1 MKVTLTFNEQRR
13 AAYRQQG
20 LWGDAS
26 LADYWQQ
33 TARAMPDKIAVV
45 DNHGATY
52 TYSALDHAASCLANW
67 MLAKGIESG
76 DRIAF
81 QLPGWCE
88 FTVIYLAC
96 LKTGAVSV
104 PLLPSWREAELV
116 WVLNKCQAKMFFAPT
131 LFKQTRPVDLILPL
145 QNQLPQLQQ
154 IVGVDK
160 LAPATSSLSLSQ
172 ILADNTP
179 LTTAI
184 TTHGDELAAVLF
196 TSGTEGLPKG
206 VMLTHNNILASER
219 AYCARLNLTW
229 QDVFMMPAPLGHA
242 TGFLHGVTAPFLI
255 GARSVLLDIFTPDAC
270 LALLEQQR
278 CTCMLGATPF
288 VYDLLNLL
296 EKQPADLSALRF
308 FLCGGT
314 TIPKKVARECQ
325 QRGIKLLSVYGST
338 ESSPHAVVNLDDPL
352 PRFMHTD
359 GYAAAGVE
367 IKVVDDAR
375 KTYGS
380 TESSPHAVVNLDD
393 PLPRF
398 MHTDGY
404 AAAGV
409 EIKVVDDA
417 RKTLPPGCEGEEA
430 SRGPNVFMGYFDE
443 PELTARALDEEGWYY
458 SGDLCRMDEAGYIKI
473 TGRKKDIIVRGGENI
488 SSREVE
494 DILLQHPKIHDACVV
509 AMPDER
515 LGERSCAYVVLKAPH
530 HSLSLEEVVAFFSRK
545 RVAKYKY
552 PEHIVVIEK
561 LPRTVSGKIQKF
573 LLRKDIMRRLTQDV
587 CEEIE

>member
-33 TARAMPDKIAVV
+33 TARAIPDKIAVV
-45 DNHGATY
+45 DNHGASY

-96 LKTGAVSV
+96 LKIGAVSV

-172 ILADNTP
+172 IIADNTP

-325 QRGIKLLSVYGST
+325 QRSIKLLSVYGST

-352 PRFMHTD
+352 
-359 GYAAAGVE
+359 
-367 IKVVDDAR
+367 
-375 KTYGS
+375 S
-380 TESSPHAVVNLDD
+380 
-393 PLPRF
+393 RF

-488 SSREVE
+488 SSLEVE

-561 LPRTVSGKIQKF
+561 LPRTASGKIQKF

>member
-45 DNHGATY
+45 DNHGASY

-88 FTVIYLAC
+88 FTVIYIAC
-96 LKTGAVSV
+96 LKIGAVSV

-172 ILADNTP
+172 IIADNTS

-288 VYDLLNLL
+288 VYDLLNVL

-352 PRFMHTD
+352 
-359 GYAAAGVE
+359 
-367 IKVVDDAR
+367 
-375 KTYGS
+375 S
-380 TESSPHAVVNLDD
+380 
-393 PLPRF
+393 RF

-509 AMPDER
+509 AMSDER

-561 LPRTVSGKIQKF
+561 LPRTTSGKIQKF

>member
-45 DNHGATY
+45 DNHGASY

-96 LKTGAVSV
+96 LKIGAVSV

-172 ILADNTP
+172 IIADNTP

-352 PRFMHTD
+352 SRFMHTD
-359 GYAAAGVE
+359 GYAAA
-367 IKVVDDAR
+367 D
-375 KTYGS
+375 
-380 TESSPHAVVNLDD
+380 
-393 PLPRF
+393 
-398 MHTDGY
+398 
-404 AAAGV
+404 V

-561 LPRTVSGKIQKF
+561 LPRTASGKIQKF

>member
-45 DNHGATY
+45 DNHGASY

-96 LKTGAVSV
+96 LKIGAVSV

-172 ILADNTP
+172 IIADNTP

-184 TTHGDELAAVLF
+184 TVHGDELAAVLF

-325 QRGIKLLSVYGST
+325 QHGIKLLSVYGST

-352 PRFMHTD
+352 SRFMHTD

-367 IKVVDDAR
+367 IKVVDD
-375 KTYGS
+375 T
-380 TESSPHAVVNLDD
+380 
-393 PLPRF
+393 
-398 MHTDGY
+398 
-404 AAAGV
+404 
-409 EIKVVDDA
+409 
-417 RKTLPPGCEGEEA
+417 RKTLPPGYEGEEA

-561 LPRTVSGKIQKF
+561 LPRTASGKIQKF

>member
-45 DNHGATY
+45 DNHGASY

-96 LKTGAVSV
+96 LKIGAVSV

-131 LFKQTRPVDLILPL
+131 LFKQTRPVDLILLL

-172 ILADNTP
+172 IIADNTS

-288 VYDLLNLL
+288 VYDLLNVL

-352 PRFMHTD
+352 
-359 GYAAAGVE
+359 
-367 IKVVDDAR
+367 
-375 KTYGS
+375 S
-380 TESSPHAVVNLDD
+380 
-393 PLPRF
+393 RF

-561 LPRTVSGKIQKF
+561 LPRTASGKIQKF

>member
-1 MKVTLTFNEQRR
+1 MHPTGPHLGPDVLFRESNMKVTLTFNEQRR

-45 DNHGATY
+45 DNHGASY

-96 LKTGAVSV
+96 LKIGAVSV

-154 IVGVDK
+154 IVGMDK

-172 ILADNTP
+172 IIADNTP

-288 VYDLLNLL
+288 VYDLLNVL

-325 QRGIKLLSVYGST
+325 QLGIKLLSVYGST

-352 PRFMHTD
+352 
-359 GYAAAGVE
+359 
-367 IKVVDDAR
+367 
-375 KTYGS
+375 S
-380 TESSPHAVVNLDD
+380 
-393 PLPRF
+393 RF

-561 LPRTVSGKIQKF
+561 LPRTASGKIQKF

>member
-1 MKVTLTFNEQRR
+1 MHPTGPHLGPDVLFRESNMKVTLTFNEQRR

-45 DNHGATY
+45 DNHGASY

-96 LKTGAVSV
+96 LKIGAVSV

-172 ILADNTP
+172 IIADNTP

-229 QDVFMMPAPLGHA
+229 LDVFMMPAPLGHA

-288 VYDLLNLL
+288 VYDLLNVL

-325 QRGIKLLSVYGST
+325 QLGIKLLSVYGST

-352 PRFMHTD
+352 
-359 GYAAAGVE
+359 
-367 IKVVDDAR
+367 
-375 KTYGS
+375 S
-380 TESSPHAVVNLDD
+380 
-393 PLPRF
+393 RF

-561 LPRTVSGKIQKF
+561 LPRTASGKIQKF

>member
-45 DNHGATY
+45 DNHGASY

-76 DRIAF
+76 ARIAF

-96 LKTGAVSV
+96 LKIGAVSV

-172 ILADNTP
+172 IIADNTP

-278 CTCMLGATPF
+278 CTCMLGTTPF

-352 PRFMHTD
+352 SRFMHTD

-367 IKVVDDAR
+367 IKVVD
-375 KTYGS
+375 G
-380 TESSPHAVVNLDD
+380 
-393 PLPRF
+393 
-398 MHTDGY
+398 
-404 AAAGV
+404 
-409 EIKVVDDA
+409 A

-561 LPRTVSGKIQKF
+561 LPRTASGKIQKF
-573 LLRKDIMRRLTQDV
+573 LLRKDIMRRLTQDI

>member
-1 MKVTLTFNEQRR
+1 MHPTGPHLGPDVLFRESNMKVTLTFNEQRR

-45 DNHGATY
+45 DNHGASY

-67 MLAKGIESG
+67 MLTKGIESG

-96 LKTGAVSV
+96 LKIGAVSV

-160 LAPATSSLSLSQ
+160 LTPATSSLSLSQ
-172 ILADNTP
+172 IIADNTS

-288 VYDLLNLL
+288 VYDLLNVL

-352 PRFMHTD
+352 
-359 GYAAAGVE
+359 
-367 IKVVDDAR
+367 
-375 KTYGS
+375 S
-380 TESSPHAVVNLDD
+380 
-393 PLPRF
+393 RF

-561 LPRTVSGKIQKF
+561 LPRTASGKIQKF

>member
-26 LADYWQQ
+26 LADYSQQ

-45 DNHGATY
+45 DNHGASY

-96 LKTGAVSV
+96 LKIGAVSV

-172 ILADNTP
+172 IIADNTS

-288 VYDLLNLL
+288 VYDLLNVL

-352 PRFMHTD
+352 
-359 GYAAAGVE
+359 
-367 IKVVDDAR
+367 
-375 KTYGS
+375 S
-380 TESSPHAVVNLDD
+380 
-393 PLPRF
+393 RF

-509 AMPDER
+509 AMSDER

-561 LPRTVSGKIQKF
+561 LPRTTSGKIQKF

>member
-45 DNHGATY
+45 DNHGASY

-96 LKTGAVSV
+96 LKIGAVSV

-145 QNQLPQLQQ
+145 QNQLPPLQQ

-172 ILADNTP
+172 IIADNTP

-196 TSGTEGLPKG
+196 TSGTGGLPKG

-255 GARSVLLDIFTPDAC
+255 GARSMLLDIFTPDAC

-352 PRFMHTD
+352 
-359 GYAAAGVE
+359 
-367 IKVVDDAR
+367 
-375 KTYGS
+375 S
-380 TESSPHAVVNLDD
+380 
-393 PLPRF
+393 RF

-561 LPRTVSGKIQKF
+561 LPRTASGKIQKF

>member
-1 MKVTLTFNEQRR
+1 MHPTGPHLGPDVLFRESNMKVTLTFNEQRR

-45 DNHGATY
+45 DNHGASY

-96 LKTGAVSV
+96 LKIGAVSV

-172 ILADNTP
+172 IIADNTP

-288 VYDLLNLL
+288 VYDLLNVL

-325 QRGIKLLSVYGST
+325 QLGIKLLSVYGST

-352 PRFMHTD
+352 
-359 GYAAAGVE
+359 
-367 IKVVDDAR
+367 
-375 KTYGS
+375 S
-380 TESSPHAVVNLDD
+380 
-393 PLPRF
+393 RF

-458 SGDLCRMDEAGYIKI
+458 RGDLCRMDEAGYIKI

-561 LPRTVSGKIQKF
+561 LPRTASGKIQKF

>member
-52 TYSALDHAASCLANW
+52 TYSALDHAARCLANW

-96 LKTGAVSV
+96 LKIGAVSV

-184 TTHGDELAAVLF
+184 TVHGDELAAVLF

-352 PRFMHTD
+352 SRFMHTD

-367 IKVVDDAR
+367 IKVVD
-375 KTYGS
+375 
-380 TESSPHAVVNLDD
+380 N
-393 PLPRF
+393 
-398 MHTDGY
+398 
-404 AAAGV
+404 
-409 EIKVVDDA
+409 A

-530 HSLSLEEVVAFFSRK
+530 HSLSLEDVVAFFSRK

-561 LPRTVSGKIQKF
+561 LPRTASGKIQKF

>member
-1 MKVTLTFNEQRR
+1 MHPTGPHLGPDVLFRESKMKVTLTFNEQRR

-45 DNHGATY
+45 DNHGASY

-96 LKTGAVSV
+96 LKIGAVSV

-172 ILADNTP
+172 IIADNTP

-352 PRFMHTD
+352 
-359 GYAAAGVE
+359 
-367 IKVVDDAR
+367 
-375 KTYGS
+375 S
-380 TESSPHAVVNLDD
+380 
-393 PLPRF
+393 RF

-561 LPRTVSGKIQKF
+561 LPRTASGKIQKF
-573 LLRKDIMRRLTQDV
+573 LLRKDIMRRLTQDA

>member
-45 DNHGATY
+45 DNHGASY

-96 LKTGAVSV
+96 LKIGAVSV

-172 ILADNTP
+172 IIADNTS

-255 GARSVLLDIFTPDAC
+255 GARSVLLDVFTPDAC

-288 VYDLLNLL
+288 VYDLLNVL

-352 PRFMHTD
+352 
-359 GYAAAGVE
+359 
-367 IKVVDDAR
+367 
-375 KTYGS
+375 S
-380 TESSPHAVVNLDD
+380 
-393 PLPRF
+393 RF

-561 LPRTVSGKIQKF
+561 LPRTASGKIQKF

>member
-1 MKVTLTFNEQRR
+1 MHPTGPHLGPDVLFRESNMKVTLTFNEQRR

-45 DNHGATY
+45 DNHGASY

-96 LKTGAVSV
+96 LKIGAVSV

-172 ILADNTP
+172 IIADNTS

-288 VYDLLNLL
+288 VYDLLNVL

-352 PRFMHTD
+352 
-359 GYAAAGVE
+359 
-367 IKVVDDAR
+367 
-375 KTYGS
+375 S
-380 TESSPHAVVNLDD
+380 
-393 PLPRF
+393 RF

-494 DILLQHPKIHDACVV
+494 DILLQRPKIHDACVV
-509 AMPDER
+509 AMSDER

-561 LPRTVSGKIQKF
+561 LPRTTSGKIQKF

>member
-45 DNHGATY
+45 DNHGASY

-96 LKTGAVSV
+96 LKIGAVSV

-160 LAPATSSLSLSQ
+160 LAPATSALSLSQ
-172 ILADNTP
+172 IIADNTP

-184 TTHGDELAAVLF
+184 TVHGDELAAVLF

-352 PRFMHTD
+352 
-359 GYAAAGVE
+359 
-367 IKVVDDAR
+367 
-375 KTYGS
+375 S
-380 TESSPHAVVNLDD
+380 
-393 PLPRF
+393 RF

-458 SGDLCRMDEAGYIKI
+458 SGDLCCMDEAGYIKI

-561 LPRTVSGKIQKF
+561 LPRTASGKIQKF
-573 LLRKDIMRRLTQDV
+573 LLRKDIVQRLEQSCV
-587 CEEIE
+587 EA

>member
-45 DNHGATY
+45 DNHGASY

-96 LKTGAVSV
+96 LKIGAVSV

-172 ILADNTP
+172 IIADNTP

-288 VYDLLNLL
+288 VYDLLNVL

-325 QRGIKLLSVYGST
+325 QLGIKLLSVYGST

-352 PRFMHTD
+352 
-359 GYAAAGVE
+359 
-367 IKVVDDAR
+367 
-375 KTYGS
+375 S
-380 TESSPHAVVNLDD
+380 
-393 PLPRF
+393 RF

-458 SGDLCRMDEAGYIKI
+458 SGDLCRMDEAGFIKI

-561 LPRTVSGKIQKF
+561 LPRTASGKIQKF

>member
-45 DNHGATY
+45 DNHGASY
-52 TYSALDHAASCLANW
+52 NYSALDHAASCLANW

-96 LKTGAVSV
+96 LKIGAVSV

-172 ILADNTP
+172 IIADNTP

-288 VYDLLNLL
+288 VYDLLNVL

-325 QRGIKLLSVYGST
+325 QLGIKLLSVYGST

-352 PRFMHTD
+352 
-359 GYAAAGVE
+359 
-367 IKVVDDAR
+367 
-375 KTYGS
+375 S
-380 TESSPHAVVNLDD
+380 
-393 PLPRF
+393 RF

-561 LPRTVSGKIQKF
+561 LPRTASGKIQKF
-573 LLRKDIMRRLTQDV
+573 LLRKDIMRRLTQDI

>member
-45 DNHGATY
+45 DNHGASY

-96 LKTGAVSV
+96 LKIGAVSV

-145 QNQLPQLQQ
+145 QNQLPQFQQ

-172 ILADNTP
+172 IIADNTP

-288 VYDLLNLL
+288 VYDLLNLV

-352 PRFMHTD
+352 
-359 GYAAAGVE
+359 
-367 IKVVDDAR
+367 
-375 KTYGS
+375 S
-380 TESSPHAVVNLDD
+380 
-393 PLPRF
+393 RF

-561 LPRTVSGKIQKF
+561 LPRTASGKIQKF

>member
-45 DNHGATY
+45 DNHGASY

-96 LKTGAVSV
+96 LKIGAVSV

-172 ILADNTP
+172 IIADNTP

-184 TTHGDELAAVLF
+184 TVHGDELAAVLF

-352 PRFMHTD
+352 
-359 GYAAAGVE
+359 
-367 IKVVDDAR
+367 
-375 KTYGS
+375 S
-380 TESSPHAVVNLDD
+380 
-393 PLPRF
+393 RF

-417 RKTLPPGCEGEEA
+417 RKTLPPGYEGEEA

>member
-104 PLLPSWREAELV
+104 SLLPSWREAELV

-160 LAPATSSLSLSQ
+160 LAPATSALSLSQ
-172 ILADNTP
+172 IIADNTP

-184 TTHGDELAAVLF
+184 TVHGDELAAVLF

-255 GARSVLLDIFTPDAC
+255 GARSVLLDIFTPAAC

-352 PRFMHTD
+352 SRF
-359 GYAAAGVE
+359 
-367 IKVVDDAR
+367 I
-375 KTYGS
+375 
-380 TESSPHAVVNLDD
+380 
-393 PLPRF
+393 
-398 MHTDGY
+398 HTDGY

-530 HSLSLEEVVAFFSRK
+530 HSLSLEDVVAFFSRK

-561 LPRTVSGKIQKF
+561 LPRTASGKIQKF

>member
-45 DNHGATY
+45 DNHGASY

-96 LKTGAVSV
+96 LKIGAVSV

-154 IVGVDK
+154 LVGVDK
-160 LAPATSSLSLSQ
+160 LAPATSALSLSQ
-172 ILADNTP
+172 IIADNTP

-184 TTHGDELAAVLF
+184 TVHGDELAAVLF

-352 PRFMHTD
+352 
-359 GYAAAGVE
+359 
-367 IKVVDDAR
+367 
-375 KTYGS
+375 S
-380 TESSPHAVVNLDD
+380 
-393 PLPRF
+393 RF

-443 PELTARALDEEGWYY
+443 PELTARALNEEGWYY
-458 SGDLCRMDEAGYIKI
+458 SGDLCCMDEAGYIKI

-561 LPRTVSGKIQKF
+561 LPRTASGKIQKF

>member
-1 MKVTLTFNEQRR
+1 MHPTGPHLGPDVLFRESNMKVTLTFNEQRR

-20 LWGDAS
+20 LWGDSS

-45 DNHGATY
+45 DNHGASY

-96 LKTGAVSV
+96 LKIGAVSV

-172 ILADNTP
+172 IIADNTS

-288 VYDLLNLL
+288 VYDLLNVL

-352 PRFMHTD
+352 
-359 GYAAAGVE
+359 
-367 IKVVDDAR
+367 
-375 KTYGS
+375 S
-380 TESSPHAVVNLDD
+380 
-393 PLPRF
+393 RF

-509 AMPDER
+509 AMSDER

-561 LPRTVSGKIQKF
+561 LPRTTSGKIQKF

>member
-45 DNHGATY
+45 DNHGASY

-104 PLLPSWREAELV
+104 SLLPSWREAELV

-172 ILADNTP
+172 IIADNIP

-288 VYDLLNLL
+288 VYDLLNVL

-325 QRGIKLLSVYGST
+325 QLGIKLLSVYGST

-352 PRFMHTD
+352 
-359 GYAAAGVE
+359 
-367 IKVVDDAR
+367 
-375 KTYGS
+375 S
-380 TESSPHAVVNLDD
+380 
-393 PLPRF
+393 RF

-509 AMPDER
+509 AMSDER

-561 LPRTVSGKIQKF
+561 LPRTTSGKIQKF

>member
-1 MKVTLTFNEQRR
+1 MHPTGPHLGPDVLSRESKMKVTLTFNEQRR

-45 DNHGATY
+45 DNHGASY

-96 LKTGAVSV
+96 LKIGAVSV

-154 IVGVDK
+154 LVGVDK
-160 LAPATSSLSLSQ
+160 LAPATSALSLSQ
-172 ILADNTP
+172 IIADNTP

-184 TTHGDELAAVLF
+184 TVHGDELAAVLF

-352 PRFMHTD
+352 SRFM
-359 GYAAAGVE
+359 
-367 IKVVDDAR
+367 R
-375 KTYGS
+375 
-380 TESSPHAVVNLDD
+380 
-393 PLPRF
+393 
-398 MHTDGY
+398 TDGY

-458 SGDLCRMDEAGYIKI
+458 SGDLCCMDEAGYIKI

-561 LPRTVSGKIQKF
+561 LPRTASGKIQKF

>member
-45 DNHGATY
+45 DNHGASY

-96 LKTGAVSV
+96 LKIGAVSV

-172 ILADNTP
+172 IIAENTS

-219 AYCARLNLTW
+219 AYCVRLNLTW

-325 QRGIKLLSVYGST
+325 QHGIKLLSVYGST

-352 PRFMHTD
+352 
-359 GYAAAGVE
+359 
-367 IKVVDDAR
+367 
-375 KTYGS
+375 S
-380 TESSPHAVVNLDD
+380 
-393 PLPRF
+393 RF

-561 LPRTVSGKIQKF
+561 LPRTASGKIQKF

>member
-45 DNHGATY
+45 DNHGASY

-96 LKTGAVSV
+96 LKIGAVSV

-145 QNQLPQLQQ
+145 QNQLLQLQQ

-172 ILADNTP
+172 IIAYNTP

-184 TTHGDELAAVLF
+184 TVHGDELAAVLF

-352 PRFMHTD
+352 
-359 GYAAAGVE
+359 
-367 IKVVDDAR
+367 
-375 KTYGS
+375 S
-380 TESSPHAVVNLDD
+380 
-393 PLPRF
+393 RF

-494 DILLQHPKIHDACVV
+494 DILLQHPKIHDACVI

-515 LGERSCAYVVLKAPH
+515 LGERSCAYVVLKALH
-530 HSLSLEEVVAFFSRK
+530 HSLSLEDVVAFFSRK

-561 LPRTVSGKIQKF
+561 LPRTASGKIQKF

>member
-45 DNHGATY
+45 DNHGASY

-96 LKTGAVSV
+96 LKIGAVSV

-172 ILADNTP
+172 IIADNTS

-229 QDVFMMPAPLGHA
+229 LDVFMMPAPLGHA

-288 VYDLLNLL
+288 VYDLLNVL

-352 PRFMHTD
+352 
-359 GYAAAGVE
+359 
-367 IKVVDDAR
+367 
-375 KTYGS
+375 S
-380 TESSPHAVVNLDD
+380 
-393 PLPRF
+393 RF

-509 AMPDER
+509 AMSDER

-561 LPRTVSGKIQKF
+561 LPRTTSGKIQKF

>member
-45 DNHGATY
+45 DNHGASY

-67 MLAKGIESG
+67 MLTKGIESG

-96 LKTGAVSV
+96 LKIGAVSV

-255 GARSVLLDIFTPDAC
+255 GARSVLLDIFTPAAC

-352 PRFMHTD
+352 SRFMHTD

-367 IKVVDDAR
+367 IKVVD
-375 KTYGS
+375 G
-380 TESSPHAVVNLDD
+380 
-393 PLPRF
+393 
-398 MHTDGY
+398 
-404 AAAGV
+404 
-409 EIKVVDDA
+409 A

-458 SGDLCRMDEAGYIKI
+458 SGDLCCMDEAGYIKI

-530 HSLSLEEVVAFFSRK
+530 HSLSLEDVVAFFSRK

-561 LPRTVSGKIQKF
+561 LPRTASGKIQKF

>member
-1 MKVTLTFNEQRR
+1 MHPTGPHLGPDVLFRESKMKVTLTFNEQRR

-45 DNHGATY
+45 DNHGASY

-67 MLAKGIESG
+67 MLTKGIESG

-96 LKTGAVSV
+96 LKIGAVSV

-352 PRFMHTD
+352 
-359 GYAAAGVE
+359 
-367 IKVVDDAR
+367 
-375 KTYGS
+375 S
-380 TESSPHAVVNLDD
+380 
-393 PLPRF
+393 RF

-530 HSLSLEEVVAFFSRK
+530 HSLSLEDVVAFFSRK

-561 LPRTVSGKIQKF
+561 LPRTASGKIQKF

>member
-52 TYSALDHAASCLANW
+52 TYSALDHALSCLANW

-96 LKTGAVSV
+96 LKIGAVSV

-116 WVLNKCQAKMFFAPT
+116 SVLNKCQAKMFFAPT

-160 LAPATSSLSLSQ
+160 LAPATSSLSLSP
-172 ILADNTP
+172 IIADNTS

-288 VYDLLNLL
+288 VYDLLNVL

-352 PRFMHTD
+352 SRFMHTD

-375 KTYGS
+375 KT
-380 TESSPHAVVNLDD
+380 
-393 PLPRF
+393 F
-398 MHTDGY
+398 
-404 AAAGV
+404 
-409 EIKVVDDA
+409 
-417 RKTLPPGCEGEEA
+417 PPGCEGEEA

-443 PELTARALDEEGWYY
+443 PELTARALDEEGWYC

-561 LPRTVSGKIQKF
+561 LPRTASGKIQKF

>member
-45 DNHGATY
+45 DNHGASY

-96 LKTGAVSV
+96 LKIGAVSV

-172 ILADNTP
+172 IIADNTS

-288 VYDLLNLL
+288 VYDLLNVL

-352 PRFMHTD
+352 
-359 GYAAAGVE
+359 
-367 IKVVDDAR
+367 
-375 KTYGS
+375 S
-380 TESSPHAVVNLDD
+380 
-393 PLPRF
+393 RF

-430 SRGPNVFMGYFDE
+430 SHGPNVFMGYFDE

-509 AMPDER
+509 AMSDER

-561 LPRTVSGKIQKF
+561 LPRTTSGKIQKF

>member
-45 DNHGATY
+45 DNHGASY
-52 TYSALDHAASCLANW
+52 NYSALDHAASCLANW

-96 LKTGAVSV
+96 LKIGAVSV
-104 PLLPSWREAELV
+104 PLLPSWWEAELV

-172 ILADNTP
+172 IIADNTP

-288 VYDLLNLL
+288 VYDLLNVL

-325 QRGIKLLSVYGST
+325 QLGIKLLSVYGST

-352 PRFMHTD
+352 
-359 GYAAAGVE
+359 
-367 IKVVDDAR
+367 
-375 KTYGS
+375 S
-380 TESSPHAVVNLDD
+380 
-393 PLPRF
+393 RF

-561 LPRTVSGKIQKF
+561 LPRTASGKIQKF

>member
-96 LKTGAVSV
+96 LKIGAVSV

-172 ILADNTP
+172 IIADNIP

-229 QDVFMMPAPLGHA
+229 LDVFMMPAPLGHA

-325 QRGIKLLSVYGST
+325 QLGIKLLSVYGST

-352 PRFMHTD
+352 SRFMHTD

-367 IKVVDDAR
+367 IKVV
-375 KTYGS
+375 
-380 TESSPHAVVNLDD
+380 N
-393 PLPRF
+393 
-398 MHTDGY
+398 
-404 AAAGV
+404 
-409 EIKVVDDA
+409 DA

-443 PELTARALDEEGWYY
+443 PELTARALDEEVWYY

-561 LPRTVSGKIQKF
+561 LPRTASGKIQKF
-573 LLRKDIMRRLTQDV
+573 LLRKDIMRRLTQDA

>member
-45 DNHGATY
+45 DNHGASY

-96 LKTGAVSV
+96 LKIGAVSV

-172 ILADNTP
+172 IIADNTP

-219 AYCARLNLTW
+219 AYCTRLNLTW

-325 QRGIKLLSVYGST
+325 QRSIKLLSVYSST

-352 PRFMHTD
+352 
-359 GYAAAGVE
+359 
-367 IKVVDDAR
+367 
-375 KTYGS
+375 S
-380 TESSPHAVVNLDD
+380 
-393 PLPRF
+393 RF

-488 SSREVE
+488 SSLEVE

-515 LGERSCAYVVLKAPH
+515 LGERSCAYIVLKAPH

-561 LPRTVSGKIQKF
+561 LPRTASGKIQKF

>member
-96 LKTGAVSV
+96 LKIGAVSV

-172 ILADNTP
+172 IIADNTP

-325 QRGIKLLSVYGST
+325 QRGIKLLSV
-338 ESSPHAVVNLDDPL
+338 
-352 PRFMHTD
+352 
-359 GYAAAGVE
+359 
-367 IKVVDDAR
+367 
-375 KTYGS
+375 YGS